1 MGRSVR
7 RLIGLLVPALMLL
20 GGSVNQAMAQ
30 DKATATPLKEE
41 VTVLVDNDR
50 VRVVEQRLKP
60 GAESDSRARPYRVV
74 RAIKGGTLQ
83 RIYPDGR
90 TETRPWKTGEV
101 KVDEPTEASYIVK
114 NIGKTETVLYVVNL
128 K

>member
-1 MGRSVR
+1 MSKLVR
-7 RLIGLLVPALMLL
+7 RFIGLLVPALMLL
-20 GGSVNQAMAQ
+20 GGSVNQAAAQ
-30 DKATATPLKEE
+30 DKATAAPAKEE

-60 GAESDSRARPYRVV
+60 GAESDRRARPYRVG

-83 RIYPDGR
+83 RIYLDGKK
-90 TETRPWKTGEV
+90 ETQSWKTGEV
-101 KVDEPTEASYIVK
+101 KVFEPTEATYIVK
-114 NIGKTETVLYVVNL
+114 NIGKTETILYLVNL